1 MADARADGAAEVQA
15 YLAAVA
21 PRARKAL
28 EHLRA
33 QIRQTAPEA
42 EEAIVYG
49 GPGFR
54 LNGGLVCYAA
64 HTAHC
69 AFYPMNPALIERFAA
84 ELAPFRTSK
93 GAIQF
98 TPEAPLPDA
107 LVKRIVMARVAE
119 NRAKPPRGAVR

>member
-1 MADARADGAAEVQA
+1 MAAAGGAVEVEA
-15 YLAAVA
+15 YLGALA
-21 PRARKAL
+21 PRTRKAL
-28 EHLRA
+28 EHLRTL
-33 QIRQTAPEA
+33 IRAAAPEA
-42 EEAIVYG
+42 DEAIVYG

-54 LNGGLVCYAA
+54 LDGGLVCYAA

-69 AFYPMNPALIERFAA
+69 AFYPMNPELIERFAA

-107 LVKRIVMARVAE
+107 LVRRIVLVRVEE
-119 NRAKPPRGAVR
+119 NRARARKKR